1 VVHIEGNLES
11 EANVH
16 DEDSL
21 ISEDELMDD
30 CDGSDQEGLKDN

>member
-1 VVHIEGNLES
+1 LIHIDNGNLES

-21 ISEDELMDD
+21 ISEEDLMSG
-30 CDGSDQEGLKDN
+30 GSDQEGGLL